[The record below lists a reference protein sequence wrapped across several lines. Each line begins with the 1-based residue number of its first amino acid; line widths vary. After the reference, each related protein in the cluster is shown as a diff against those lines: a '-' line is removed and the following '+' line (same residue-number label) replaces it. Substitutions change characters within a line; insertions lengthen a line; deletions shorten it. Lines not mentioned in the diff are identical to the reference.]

1 MSTLTLDTM
10 RELVRS
16 ELNETTTTVLS
27 DTELDAIINDGYKDV
42 AVKGLCYESKTAK
55 DNIAAE
61 KILSMVA
68 TNPVRVNYVEYKTG
82 ATEGGKGLMCIL
94 PQVVGNAPING
105 NTPQYW
111 FPWGKYIAV
120 EPIPDAVT
128 YDLEVY
134 SSCYPM
140 SALSVGTDLPSSL
153 PVEFH
158 ECIYLFALAFA
169 SMKLKKW
176 ADVGN
181 YYNQYIS
188 SVQRKK
194 NEYIIKSSDMRSG
207 QKIIDEVQIQEAT
220 RG

>member
-1 MSTLTLDTM
+1 MSTLTLVTI
-10 RELVRS
+10 RTLVKS
-16 ELNETTTTVLS
+16 ELNEATATVLS
-27 DTELDAIINDGYKDV
+27 DEEINSIINDGYKDV
-42 AVKGLCYESKTAK
+42 AVKCLCWEGKAEN

-61 KILSMVA
+61 KILSIVA

-82 ATEGGKGLMCIL
+82 TTEGGKGLMCIL
-94 PQVVGNAPING
+94 PQVVGNAPVNG
-105 NTPQYW
+105 NAPQYW
-111 FPWGKYIAV
+111 FQWGKYIAV
-120 EPIPDAVT
+120 EPIPDAAT
-128 YDLEVY
+128 YDLAVY
-134 SSCYPM
+134 YAGYPI
-140 SALSVGTDLPSSL
+140 SALSIDTDLPSSL

-207 QKIIDEVQIQEAT
+207 QKTIDEVQIQEAT